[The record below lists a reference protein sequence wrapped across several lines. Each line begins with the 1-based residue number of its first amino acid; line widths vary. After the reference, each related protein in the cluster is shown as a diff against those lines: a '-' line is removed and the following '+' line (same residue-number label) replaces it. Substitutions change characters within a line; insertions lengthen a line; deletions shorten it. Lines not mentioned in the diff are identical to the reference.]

1 MINRKEYY
9 KKYYQKNK
17 EHLLGYSKKYNTEH
31 KEQIKEYYK
40 KWVENNSDKKKK
52 NNKRYYENN
61 LKKIKERNKK
71 FHKQFHK
78 QYFQEHKENLE
89 EYLTQWRKKN
99 NYCSLW
105 KRTEKGRANNQRSNS
120 KRRARLREIINTLTS
135 EEWLDILTQH
145 NFKCAY
151 CGKELI
157 NSFDTTR
164 DHIIPISKGGNNTKE
179 NIVPSCR
186 SCNSKKY
193 NKILEGVK

>member
-61 LKKIKERNKK
+61 LKKIKERN
-71 FHKQFHK
+71 K